1 MSDLNDLHLLSGAYA
16 VDALDDLERARFEA
30 HLETCAD
37 CRAEVAGLLEA
48 TTLLAETTAVQPP
61 AHVRDAVLAGIATV
75 RPMPPVVDP
84 SSQSDREAPGGSSRR
99 RWPSKFHAGALV
111 AAAAVVAAVG
121 IGVVVAEPWDQG
133 TSQTPSAADRVL
145 AAPDAQT
152 VATKVGDA
160 TATVVVSRS
169 QGKAVLLTEDMP
181 APPDGKVYE
190 LWLQTPEDE
199 MVPAGLMPPGANQ
212 TVLLE
217 GDASDAVG
225 VGITIEPEGGSKEPS
240 LPPVALIEL
249 A

>member
-1 MSDLNDLHLLSGAYA
+1 MTEHAVHLLSGAYA
-16 VDALDDLERARFEA
+16 VGALDDLERARFEA

-48 TTLLAETTAVQPP
+48 TALLAETSATPPP
-61 AHVRDAVLAGIATV
+61 AHVREAVLAGIATV
-75 RPMPPVVDP
+75 RPLPPVVTNE
-84 SSQSDREAPGGSSRR
+84 STGAASEASRR
-99 RWPSKFHAGALV
+99 RWTTRSRTGALV

-121 IGVVVAEPWDQG
+121 IGVVVAEPWDDEG
-133 TSQTPSAADRVL
+133 TSQNLTAADRVL

-181 APPDGKVYE
+181 AAPDGKVYE
-190 LWLQTPEDE
+190 LWLQTPEDD

>member
-1 MSDLNDLHLLSGAYA
+1 MTEHAVHLLSGAYA
-16 VDALDDLERARFEA
+16 VGALDDLERARFEA

-48 TTLLAETTAVQPP
+48 TALLAETSAVEPP

-75 RPMPPVVDP
+75 RPLPPVV
-84 SSQSDREAPGGSSRR
+84 SRLSDQAPRGSSRR
-99 RWPSKFHAGALV
+99 RWFPAV
-111 AAAAVVAAVG
+111 AAAAAVIAAVG
-121 IGVVVAEPWDQG
+121 IGVVVAEPWEDEG
-133 TSQTPSAADRVL
+133 TSQNLTAAERVL

-152 VATKVGDA
+152 VEQEIEGA

-181 APPDGKVYE
+181 AAPDGKVYE
-190 LWLQTPEDE
+190 LWLQTPEDD
-199 MVPAGLMPPGANQ
+199 MVPAGLMPAGADQ

>member
-1 MSDLNDLHLLSGAYA
+1 MTEHAVHQLSGAYA
-16 VDALDDLERARFEA
+16 VGALDDAERARFET

-48 TTLLAETTAVQPP
+48 TALLAETTAVEPP
-61 AHVRDAVLAGIATV
+61 AHVRDAVLAGIGTV
-75 RPMPPVVDP
+75 RPLPPVVTPLSDP
-84 SSQSDREAPGGSSRR
+84 APRGSSRR
-99 RWPSKFHAGALV
+99 RWPTKLQAGALA
-111 AAAAVVAAVG
+111 AAAAVITAIG
-121 IGVVVAEPWDQG
+121 IGVVVAEPWADED
-133 TSQTPSAADRVL
+133 TSQNLTAADRVL

-152 VATKVGDA
+152 VATTVGEA

-169 QGKAVLLTEDMP
+169 QGKAVLVTEDMP
-181 APPDGKVYE
+181 AAPDGKVYE

-199 MVPAGLMPPGANQ
+199 MVPAGLMPAGADQ

-225 VGITIEPEGGSKEPS
+225 VGITIEPEGGSEEPS

>member
-1 MSDLNDLHLLSGAYA
+1 MTEHAVHLLSGAYA
-16 VDALDDLERARFEA
+16 VGALDDLERARFEA

-48 TTLLAETTAVQPP
+48 TALLAETSATPPP
-61 AHVRDAVLAGIATV
+61 AHVREAVLAGIATV
-75 RPMPPVVDP
+75 RPLPPVVP
-84 SSQSDREAPGGSSRR
+84 TETTRATASGASPR
-99 RWPSKFHAGALV
+99 RWTTRFHPGMLA
-111 AAAAVVAAVG
+111 AAAAVIAAIG
-121 IGVVVAEPWDQG
+121 IGVVVAEPWDDEG
-133 TSQTPSAADRVL
+133 TSQNLTAADRVL
-145 AAPDAQT
+145 EAPDAQT

-181 APPDGKVYE
+181 AAPDGKVYE
-190 LWLQTPEDE
+190 LWLQTPEDD

>member
-1 MSDLNDLHLLSGAYA
+1 MTEHAMHLLSGAYA
-16 VDALDDLERARFEA
+16 VGALDDLERARFEA

-48 TTLLAETTAVQPP
+48 TALLAETSATPP
-61 AHVRDAVLAGIATV
+61 PEHVRDAVLAGIATV
-75 RPMPPVVDP
+75 RPLPPVVATGTTP
-84 SSQSDREAPGGSSRR
+84 SSRR
-99 RWPSKFHAGALV
+99 RWLPALA

-121 IGVVVAEPWDQG
+121 IGVVVAEPWSDEG
-133 TSQTPSAADRVL
+133 TTQNLTAADRVL

-169 QGKAVLLTEDMP
+169 QGKAVLLTDDMP
-181 APPDGKVYE
+181 AAPDGKVYE
-190 LWLQTPEDE
+190 LWLQTPEDD